1 MSDSEVEKAKISA
14 YMLGALSEELDK
26 VTRHPVD
33 PYTKFVY
40 DRARELYWTIS
51 RAFKTLIRQLSRS
64 RGLPALP
71 RGVALT
77 GDVPAP
83 AGCNRLFIDM
93 TNTVASGAKTGVQRV
108 VREIAQNCALLGA
121 GIPVV
126 IEAGQLVPYCRHP
139 TLPTQIEP
147 GPGDVLLILDAA
159 WNNVS
164 DYPAVMS
171 VIKARGGRTIV
182 AVYDTLPLTYPALF
196 NPSIVCGFRA
206 WREQIVLASDAAVA
220 ISRATAE
227 SLAANLRGGGPPA
240 NLPIGWWPLG
250 ADFAKVSKGEP
261 SEKVARTA
269 SGASYFLSVGTLE
282 PRKGYPIAIDAFE
295 RLWGAGVDT
304 RYVIVGRP
312 GWNTS
317 ALQERLLKHKEF
329 NRRLFWFENAT
340 DADLHVLYSQ
350 ARGAVLC
357 SVAEGF
363 GLPLIEAAFHGVPV
377 IASDIPV
384 FREVGGEGAR
394 YFDLLDSASLAAA
407 IEQTLARP
415 RTAPSVR
422 TISWRESAE
431 LLVRLIREDRY
442 QLRPERPKTPSLSP

>member
-1 MSDSEVEKAKISA
+1 M
-14 YMLGALSEELDK
+14 
-26 VTRHPVD
+26 
-33 PYTKFVY
+33 
-40 DRARELYWTIS
+40 
-51 RAFKTLIRQLSRS
+51 
-64 RGLPALP
+64 
-71 RGVALT
+71 
-77 GDVPAP
+77 
-83 AGCNRLFIDM
+83 
-93 TNTVASGAKTGVQRV
+93 
-108 VREIAQNCALLGA
+108 
-121 GIPVV
+121 V
-126 IEAGQLVPYCRHP
+126 IEAGQLVPYYRHP

-164 DYPAVMS
+164 DYPAVMG

-206 WREQIVLASDAAVA
+206 WRERIVLASDAAVA
-220 ISRATAE
+220 ISRATGE

-250 ADFAKVSKGEP
+250 ADFAKVSRGEP
-261 SEKVARTA
+261 SEKVARIA

-329 NRRLFWFENAT
+329 NRRLLSFENAT
-340 DADLHVLYSQ
+340 DADLHILYSR

-384 FREVGGEGAR
+384 FGKWAAKARGILIYSIAPVSLPRLSRLWRSREQRLRFEPSPGAR
-394 YFDLLDSASLAAA
+394 IGGAFSSAYSRRPLSVAPGVARYAKSIAIGSGSDRLRFAENFAHACKRKRAQCCVVPVLAQVS
-407 IEQTLARP
+407 ESSRSTQ
-415 RTAPSVR
+415 SD
-422 TISWRESAE
+422 REGRQSG
-431 LLVRLIREDRY
+431 RM
-442 QLRPERPKTPSLSP
+442 TP